1 MKFTSFEELNIWKES
16 IEIAKKI
23 YEITGDSL
31 FAKDFALRD
40 QLRRAAISI
49 SSNIV
54 EGFERDNNNEF
65 VRYLKIAK
73 GSTGEVRSQLYLSKE
88 IGYVSSELFLG
99 MNTKLHDLSL
109 QIGKLI
115 SYLELK
121 RSEGEFF
128 PKPVNSRTR

>member
-1 MKFTSFEELNIWKES
+1 MKFTTFEELNIWKES
-16 IEIAKKI
+16 IEIARKI
-23 YEITGDSL
+23 YEITGDAL

-40 QLRRAAISI
+40 QLRRAVISI

-73 GSTGEVRSQLYLSKE
+73 GSTGEVRSQLFLAKE
-88 IGYVSSELFLG
+88 VGYVTFDSFSDL
-99 MNTKLHDLSL
+99 NTRLRDLSM

-115 SYLELK
+115 SYLESK
-121 RSEGEFF
+121 RAQGEFS
-128 PKPVNSRTR
+128 PKPVNS